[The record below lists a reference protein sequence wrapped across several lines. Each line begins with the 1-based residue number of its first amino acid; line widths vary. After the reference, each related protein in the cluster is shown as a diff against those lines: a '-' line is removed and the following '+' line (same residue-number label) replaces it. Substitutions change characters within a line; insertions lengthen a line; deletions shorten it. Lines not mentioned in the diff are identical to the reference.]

1 MKKARKGAI
10 LDEIVSDLR
19 KRRPRSDEQGTFEVS
34 RSSVEILSKVKY
46 TLLTGIDSF
55 DECTGGLPFG
65 RIVELYGLE
74 ASGKTAMC
82 IRSMIRAQQ
91 RHIYERIKEDDGKIT
106 LKRVPKDAEVVI
118 LCIDN
123 EQSFDAD
130 EKVTYKDPDDG
141 QTYSLDIALARCDTV
156 DQLFKMSEA
165 VITKMSE
172 YRKKN
177 PDKLFFVVIVV
188 DTIAGT
194 SSKEEL
200 TADWNKEDYQ
210 RQPKQLRRGFRRL
223 QRKVNR
229 ENVCMICTNQ
239 VSDSYAQKGAKRGK
253 SMVPQDSDF
262 STFGGRALKFFASL
276 RIFMY
281 KVTANY
287 RLSKGVRF
295 SQGFLLGFFT
305 SKNRFKKPCRSGRVA
320 LLFDGGLSN
329 EYSTLETLIYLR
341 LAKYDGEQIAFRF
354 SAAGIT
360 PETFGPRGSDG
371 EGMDLEEE
379 DDAADEA
386 GRGRNPKCPSRAAWP
401 SFYQTHRTDIDKLWE
416 KGIDILFGSESA
428 SDFSEAGD
436 GGDDDVIDVED
447 DEEKDGE
454 D

>member
-10 LDEIVSDLR
+10 LDDIVSDLK
-19 KRRPRSDEQGTFEVS
+19 KRRPRNDEQGTFEVS

-46 TLLTGIDSF
+46 TLLTGIEPF

-91 RHIYERIKEDDGKIT
+91 RHIYERVKADDGSVS
-106 LKRVPKDAEVVI
+106 LVRVPKDVEVVI

-123 EQSFDAD
+123 EQSFDND
-130 EKVTYKDPDDG
+130 EKITYKDPDDG
-141 QTYSLDIALARCDTV
+141 QTYSLDIALARCDTI
-156 DQLFKMSEA
+156 DQMFKMADA
-165 VITKMSE
+165 VIAKMSE

-223 QRKVNR
+223 QRRINR

-239 VSDSYAQKGAKRGK
+239 VSDSYAQKQGKKGK
-253 SMVPQDSDF
+253 SMVPQDTDF
-262 STFGGRALKFFASL
+262 STFGGRALKFFATL

-281 KVTANY
+281 KVSATY

-329 EYSTLETLIYLR
+329 DYSILETLIYLH
-341 LAKYDGEQIAFRF
+341 LAKYDGEAIAFRF
-354 SAAGIT
+354 KASGIV

-371 EGMDLEEE
+371 EGMDLQEE
-379 DDAADEA
+379 DDETDET
-386 GRGRNPKCPSRAAWP
+386 GRSINPKCPSRAAWP
-401 SFYQTHRTDIDKLWE
+401 SFYQTHRSDLDKLWQ
-416 KGIDILFGSESA
+416 KGVDILFGSEA
-428 SDFSEAGD
+428 TSDFSEATS
-436 GGDDDVIDVED
+436 DDDAIDVESEEG
-447 DEEKDGE
+447 DETSE